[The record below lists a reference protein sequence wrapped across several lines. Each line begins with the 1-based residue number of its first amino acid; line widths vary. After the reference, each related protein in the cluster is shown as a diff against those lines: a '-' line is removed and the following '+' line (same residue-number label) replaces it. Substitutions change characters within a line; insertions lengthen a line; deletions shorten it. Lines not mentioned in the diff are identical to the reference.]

1 MEHVVGQERA
11 LGIIDSA
18 LRGQRMHHAWVFHG
32 PTGVGKATTAVALAK
47 ILLCHDA
54 APDLTGRI
62 AACGS
67 CESCR
72 LLQSNAGGGAHP
84 DIHVINKELA
94 ADSEFRSLRTKKL
107 FNIPVDLLRERMI
120 GGFIDDKYVES
131 IVGKTAMLR
140 HNKVFIIDEAELL
153 DATGQNTLLK
163 TLEEPPPGTY
173 LFLLTAHEDRLLP
186 TIRSRC
192 QRVPFS
198 ILGSEHVS
206 KWLAAYIESTLGE
219 MERRIDDL
227 KQKPKLSK
235 DDSAKV
241 EQMQR
246 RMTQLRDPDRGRK
259 WIQPLARGSLGLA
272 KTVVDSGLDE
282 WAEAVL
288 PMVQQSAAGKAAPE
302 FGKAMHELVEAF
314 AVQWVED
321 HDNASKDAANK
332 SGVRH
337 MLGILGEMCRR
348 KLHDL
353 ASKIAAGES
362 EQVEEAARPWL
373 GGIDLLQDAERQL
386 ESNVAIP
393 LLLDNLA
400 VQWAVARGA
409 VGTAG

>member
-1 MEHVVGQERA
+1 MEHVLGQERA
-11 LGIIDSA
+11 IGIIDA
-18 LRGQRMHHAWVFHG
+18 AMRGQRMHHAWIFHG

-47 ILLCHDA
+47 ILLCHHA

-62 AACGS
+62 ATCGA

-72 LLQSNAGGGAHP
+72 LLDSNAAGGAHP
-84 DIHVINKELA
+84 DLHVINKELA
-94 ADSEFRSLRTKKL
+94 AVSEFRSLRAKKL

-120 GGFIDDKYVES
+120 GGFIDEKYVES

-140 HNKVFIIDEAELL
+140 HNKVFIIDEADLL

-198 ILGSEHVS
+198 TLTAEQVGA
-206 KWLAAYIESTLGE
+206 WLRKYTESVVAGMRARIEE
-219 MERRIDDL
+219 Q
-227 KQKPKLSK
+227 KKKPKLSK
-235 DDSAKV
+235 DDTA
-241 EQMQR
+241 ELDRMQR
-246 RMTQLRDPDRGRK
+246 RIEQIGDADRQRK
-259 WIQPLARGSLGLA
+259 WVQPLTRGSIGMA
-272 KTVVDSGLDE
+272 KTVIDSGLDG

-288 PMVQQSAAGKAAPE
+288 PMVQQAAAGKAAPE

-314 AVQWVED
+314 AVRWVDE
-321 HDNASKDAANK
+321 HDNASKEAANK

-353 ASKIAAGES
+353 AGKATGDVEAD
-362 EQVEEAARPWL
+362 EEASRPWL
-373 GGIDLLQDAERQL
+373 SGIDLIQDAERHL
-386 ESNVAIP
+386 ESNVAIA

-400 VQWAVARGA
+400 VQWATTSGA
-409 VGTAG
+409 VRTAG